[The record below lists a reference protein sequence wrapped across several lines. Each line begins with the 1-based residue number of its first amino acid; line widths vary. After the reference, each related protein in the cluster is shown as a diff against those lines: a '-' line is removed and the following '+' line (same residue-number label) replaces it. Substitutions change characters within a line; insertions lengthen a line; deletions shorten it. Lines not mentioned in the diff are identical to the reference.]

1 MTKAAVLDT
10 SLQKTHEWLHE
21 IGREL
26 GFDNERAAYA
36 ALRAT
41 LHAVRDRLPT
51 ELVAHL
57 GAELPM
63 LVRGIYYDGWH
74 PSAVKLKA
82 AHDEDFL
89 DAIRRK
95 LRGHDEL
102 QHVGQA
108 ARTVLRVIDQRLQG
122 RSITSSGRCLSRC
135 AGSGKR
141 RSRKKPSRDS
151 RGVRPA
157 RAISRDHDRTGGSR
171 RHLGIWKG
179 GASNV
184 RANSFPLFQRERP

>member
-1 MTKAAVLDT
+1 MRELRTSLESVMTKAAVLDT

-89 DAIRRK
+89 DAMRRE

-102 QHVGQA
+102 QHVEQV
-108 ARTVLRVIDQRLQG
+108 ARTVLRVIDQRLEPGQVDHILG
-122 RSITSSGRCLSRC
+122 ALPEPV
-135 AGSGKR
+135 R
-141 RSRKKPSRDS
+141 RFWQE
-151 RGVRPA
+151 A
-157 RAISRDHDRTGGSR
+157 QEEEAI
-171 RHLGIWKG
+171 
-179 GASNV
+179 
-184 RANSFPLFQRERP
+184 P

>member
-1 MTKAAVLDT
+1 VRGVPDARRSHVPTRIG
-10 SLQKTHEWLHE
+10 SLTC
-21 IGREL
+21 I

-82 AHDEDFL
+82 AHDEDFF
-89 DAIRRK
+89 DAMRRE
-95 LRGHDEL
+95 LRGHEEL
-102 QHVGQA
+102 QHVEQV
-108 ARTVLRVIDQRLQG
+108 ARTVLRVIDQRLEPG
-122 RSITSSGRCLSRC
+122 RGRIASQLGRFQVGLRLARRDSAGRNRPTTIGAGASTSSQNGEDSPGREDVHCQTDEDKEFDRRR
-135 AGSGKR
+135 AG
-141 RSRKKPSRDS
+141 
-151 RGVRPA
+151 A
-157 RAISRDHDRTGGSR
+157 
-171 RHLGIWKG
+171 
-179 GASNV
+179 
-184 RANSFPLFQRERP
+184 